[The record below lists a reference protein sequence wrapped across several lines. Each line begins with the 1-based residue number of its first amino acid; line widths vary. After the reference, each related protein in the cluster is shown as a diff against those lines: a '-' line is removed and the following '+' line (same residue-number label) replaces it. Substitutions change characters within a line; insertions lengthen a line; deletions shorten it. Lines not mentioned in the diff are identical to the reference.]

1 MTAYIGTADNN
12 SHRKQRRLAHA
23 MPVLA
28 LAAMAIGLLTFMT
41 GCETPATATG
51 VSQAGNLPEATKQ
64 PEVITIREGDVL
76 KIAFPG
82 TPSLDTTQ
90 PVAVRRDGRITLP
103 IVGEVVAAGLT
114 PADLEK
120 ELVKL
125 YSSQLVSK
133 EVSVSV
139 VSSTFAVYVS
149 GAVGH
154 PGKITS
160 DRPISALEAIMEAG
174 GFDNAKADMKA
185 VVVIRREGEQTK
197 RYTLNLKLVLDGQQS
212 EQFFLKPFDIVYVPE
227 RFSWF

>member
-1 MTAYIGTADNN
+1 
-12 SHRKQRRLAHA
+12 
-23 MPVLA
+23 MPVMA
-28 LAAMAIGLLTFMT
+28 LAALAFSFLAFMT
-41 GCETPATATG
+41 GCETPAATPIDQIR
-51 VSQAGNLPEATKQ
+51 SQAEATKQ
-64 PEVITIREGDVL
+64 SEALTIREGDVL
-76 KIAFPG
+76 RITFPG

-90 PVAVRRDGRITLP
+90 PIAVRRDGRITLA
-103 IVGEVVAAGLT
+103 IVGEVMAAGLT

-120 ELVKL
+120 ELIKL

-154 PGKITS
+154 PGRITS

-174 GFDNAKADMKA
+174 GFDNARADMKA
-185 VVVIRREGEQTK
+185 VVVIRRENGQTK
-197 RYTLNLKLVLDGQQS
+197 NYTLNLKLVLEGKQS
-212 EQFFLKPFDIVYVPE
+212 EPFFLKPFDIVYVPE